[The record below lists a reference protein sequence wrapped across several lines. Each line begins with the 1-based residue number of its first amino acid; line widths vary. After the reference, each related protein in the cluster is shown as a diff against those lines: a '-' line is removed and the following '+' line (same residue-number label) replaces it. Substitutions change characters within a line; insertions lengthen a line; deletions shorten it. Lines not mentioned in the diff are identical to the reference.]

1 MGLSPTGVKIE
12 NEDQRTRQSQEK
24 ENQRAEKIDVPETW
38 LASQRVDL
46 ERKVS
51 SRRETEIRKRAK
63 EQWNL
68 IRNLQ

>member
-1 MGLSPTGVKIE
+1 MGLSPTVVKIE
-12 NEDQRTRQSQEK
+12 NEDQRTRPSQEK